1 MKKIYIIGSLF
12 VVACLIAIP
21 MIYVQSVKAEL
32 NKEEVVLVTAGQVL
46 GQGLLDSWEWGTGSD
61 INLRAISS
69 PDVMSPW
76 FSFGGVRQWAAHDE
90 SLNAA
95 STTACQLQSPAAT
108 STLQFGSLQLTV
120 STTSISIIEIAKSAS
135 TNNTATTTKIGNVIT
150 LSASATNVSIVAS
163 TSPSTQAFADG
174 ASAGKVGA
182 LIFAPN
188 EWLVF
193 KMLPADTDA
202 DGTIG
207 TVSPTG
213 VCQAV
218 WTQLHY

>member
-1 MKKIYIIGSLF
+1 MKKLIIISASLF
-12 VVACLIAIP
+12 VVALIAIP
-21 MIYVQSVKAEL
+21 LVKAQFSAQEL
-32 NKEEVVLVTAGQVL
+32 TAVTAGQTL
-46 GQGLLDSWEWGTGSD
+46 GNRLADIWEWGTGSD
-61 INLRAISS
+61 INLKAISS